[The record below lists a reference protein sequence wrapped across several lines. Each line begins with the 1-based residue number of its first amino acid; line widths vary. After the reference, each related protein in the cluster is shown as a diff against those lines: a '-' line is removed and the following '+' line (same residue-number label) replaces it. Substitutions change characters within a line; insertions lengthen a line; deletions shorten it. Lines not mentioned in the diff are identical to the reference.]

1 MFWSNRVIKKIALP
15 VLILLIAASLP
26 GAEPDRGNI
35 DISIRFFDRR
45 IYYLAE
51 APIYVQ
57 VTITNRGPEA
67 WRFKMADERA
77 FTVDFDA
84 RTVSNRTVE
93 AAAPL
98 VRTRS
103 TWQQVFFRE
112 IVMESG
118 ESFSFTED
126 VRNYVH
132 FTQSGSYVIQARL
145 YPGLYRT
152 GAGGA
157 APIPETIPVMESN
170 RLALSLRPPSIPGPG
185 GIPLEMDVETNAIL
199 VRERLSPDEVIT
211 WTLTARQKSQWERF
225 FLYLDLES
233 LLTRDGAKQRQ
244 WLAESEEGR
253 QRMLARYR
261 QELQNAVVDGAI
273 AVVPSDFRIER
284 TAYGEI
290 EGTVVVLER
299 FQGLSGSFVERK
311 RYTYTL
317 RRRDGVWIITDYV
330 VLNLGTE

>member
-1 MFWSNRVIKKIALP
+1 MALP
-15 VLILLIAASLP
+15 LL
-26 GAEPDRGNI
+26 GAEENRGNI
-35 DISIRFFDRR
+35 DITIRFFDRR
-45 IYYLAE
+45 IYYLIE

-57 VTITNRGPEA
+57 VTITNRGPET

-84 RTVSNRTVE
+84 RTVSNRAVE

-98 VRTRS
+98 VRKRS

-112 IVMESG
+112 IIVESG

-126 VRNYVH
+126 IRDYVR
-132 FTQSGSYVIQARL
+132 FTQAGSYVIRARL
-145 YPGLYRT
+145 YPALYRAET
-152 GAGGA
+152 AAG
-157 APIPETIPVMESN
+157 PETLPVMESN
-170 RLALSLRPPSIPGPG
+170 RLALNLRPPSIPGPG

-199 VRERLSPDEVIT
+199 VRERLPPDEVVA
-211 WTLTARQKSQWERF
+211 WTLQARQKSQWERF

-233 LLTRDGAKQRQ
+233 LLVRDGAKQRQ

-261 QELQNAVVDGAI
+261 QDLQSAMVDGDI
-273 AVVPSDFRIER
+273 AVIPGDFRIER
-284 TAYGEI
+284 TVYGET

-299 FQGLSGSFVERK
+299 FAGLSGTFVERK

-317 RRRDGVWIITDYV
+317 HRRDGLWIITDYV